1 MQYIH
6 ELINEFGRPYC
17 KDERVLYVLE
27 TTLQRA
33 DEYIEQQQPT
43 ISEEERES
51 TFRSLFKVV
60 QVANRDVME
69 DNNQLPHQHNWE
81 TDYPE
86 LWSPIIDFVATI
98 PTINDT
104 DRKIYMDDLSALVC
118 RSFPQLLPQPY
129 GFTSVELAVITYDIW
144 LQAVCIS
151 KDPYNALKGITEE
164 LVF

>member
-1 MQYIH
+1 MQYIY

-27 TTLQRA
+27 ATLQRA
-33 DEYIEQQQPT
+33 DEYIEKHQPT
-43 ISEEERES
+43 LKEEEREQA
-51 TFRSLFKVV
+51 FRYLFKVV

-69 DNNQLPHQHNWE
+69 ENNQFPYQHNWE

-86 LWSPIIDFVATI
+86 LWSPIIDFVAAI

-104 DRKIYMDDLSALVC
+104 DRKVYMDDLSVLVC
-118 RSFPQLLPQPY
+118 RSFPQLLPLPY
-129 GFTSVELAVITYDIW
+129 YFTPVELAVISYDIW
-144 LQAVCIS
+144 LQAVCSS
-151 KDPYNALKGITEE
+151 KTPYAVLKGITEE